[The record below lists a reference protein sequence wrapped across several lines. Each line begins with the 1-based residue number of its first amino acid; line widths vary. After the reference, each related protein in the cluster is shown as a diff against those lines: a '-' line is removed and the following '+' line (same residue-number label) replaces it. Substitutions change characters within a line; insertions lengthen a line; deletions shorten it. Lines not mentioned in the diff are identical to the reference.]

1 MSSAWHVG
9 GGGRGDRKGEGGGR
23 RGLEYKKV
31 REKLTLT
38 YPVLRSRLTCKF
50 FTSPYSAKT
59 SIKSSSEAS
68 SCTFVARTIH
78 PSTERTAIA
87 LVDVRV
93 SDEVEAFLAGTGE
106 LAMGLLW
113 ASFDGGEEGGG
124 VEMEGASTSIG
135 VDILKEGTLQIYNA
149 PLSDES
155 WRL

>member
-1 MSSAWHVG
+1 M
-9 GGGRGDRKGEGGGR
+9 
-23 RGLEYKKV
+23 
-31 REKLTLT
+31 
-38 YPVLRSRLTCKF
+38 
-50 FTSPYSAKT
+50 
-59 SIKSSSEAS
+59 
-68 SCTFVARTIH
+68 
-78 PSTERTAIA
+78 
-87 LVDVRV
+87 
-93 SDEVEAFLAGTGE
+93 AGTGE